1 MHFPLQVGLG
11 GYVVEGL
18 SMAGRQP
25 RVLVADDSNAVH
37 QLICAALAVDYAA
50 DVTHAY
56 NGIECLNAPDNG
68 VDLAFIDVHMP
79 TMAVWTRFGQR
90 ALRGTRLLSL

>member
-1 MHFPLQVGLG
+1 
-11 GYVVEGL
+11 
-18 SMAGRQP
+18 MAGRQP

>member
-37 QLICAALAVDYAA
+37 QLIALLWLS
-50 DVTHAY
+50 TTPPMSLMR
-56 NGIECLNAPDNG
+56 ITELN
-68 VDLAFIDVHMP
+68 V
-79 TMAVWTRFGQR
+79 
-90 ALRGTRLLSL
+90 